1 MKKLFIIAMCLV
13 SLGLAS
19 CNKEKANEQF
29 IGNYEGTLMGETLVS
44 FNIPG
49 MPAQEPMSLGEME
62 LPVTIQMVAGDKDN
76 EVIASYIDETGT
88 AYSMKGIIDGN
99 FVDFEPYTV
108 TAPIE
113 EYGSEMEVTLD
124 LEGTLEGNNLN
135 TVGKVTANGSIN
147 EPEIFPMPIPVV
159 INVDVN
165 GVLVKAAR

>member
-19 CNKEKANEQF
+19 CNKEKENEKF

-62 LPVTIQMVAGDKDN
+62 LPVTIQMVAGDKDD

-108 TAPIE
+108 TAHIE